1 LLREDYLAQ
10 NAFSSYDKFCPF
22 YKSVWMMKNIMHFG
36 TLANQAVERAA
47 GSEGQRIT
55 YNTIKQ
61 RLGDIMYRL
70 VSMKFEEPSEGE
82 SALTAKFQKLY
93 NDLSTSFRNLE
104 DEYR

>member
-1 LLREDYLAQ
+1 
-10 NAFSSYDKFCPF
+10 
-22 YKSVWMMKNIMHFG
+22 MKICFV
-36 TLANQAVERAA
+36 TFLFQAVERAA
-47 GSEGQRIT
+47 GSEGQKIT